1 MYLAAKLDVP
11 PPPSEF
17 SLSEVVPGSLH
28 TKKNKESQDHFTS
41 TLTKVHPLINHTSPF
56 ITNSAKAFF
65 TSPLDKFLHTFQPS
79 LKYTAPILTSLG
91 IHGKDHF

>member
-65 TSPLDKFLHTFQPS
+65 TSPL
-79 LKYTAPILTSLG
+79 KYTAPILTSLG